1 MDLKESNNQAQ
12 VEIHYPLARAHGI
25 NIIQSSAEVTVKKLL
40 IDLASGLLDRQQR
53 FLRNSFF
60 PVWNDKGLI
69 SMLLSVKA

>member
-1 MDLKESNNQAQ
+1 MNLKESNDQASGNTL
-12 VEIHYPLARAHGI
+12 PLACARGI

-60 PVWNDKGLI
+60 PVWNDKGFI
-69 SMLLSVKA
+69 SMLLERIIH